1 MPRSKT
7 DNENTEAYYNL
18 DLVLDIGKGEF
29 FFSSTTQNIERI
41 KVSCGVSCEFW

>member
-29 FFSSTTQNIERI
+29 FLAAQHKILKE
-41 KVSCGVSCEFW
+41 